1 MLSDLFLYL
10 CIKEIQFITLNQNIS
25 NMSSITTIKTLRTI
39 DITLIHSRFIT
50 LFIGIIMMACA
61 NTCVAQETELF
72 KLVKN
77 VTELQDGDIVIVVN
91 NIVRDNGHCSALGT
105 TISDDKSKICG
116 CKIEVNEEIAYATPD
131 VDRIKLEKSSTDN
144 WLLYSM
150 EQQKYICNGNKK
162 TVDNKIVLL
171 NQEDDS
177 FKHISKTEISID
189 KNNNAIIQ
197 YPYKKV
203 SNKEIYPKC
212 ILAFNYI
219 VDDLDPNFIGYFTC
233 YDIRSI
239 DESDRMVQL
248 YKKIPS
254 TPLTLN
260 DENDNSGLLT
270 ANNRLQTAVKLSRKL
285 LANQWNTFCVPFDI
299 DVIDGKINGIEA
311 SVMEYDHTTGNTMKF
326 KEATK
331 IEAGKAYLVK
341 PSADITNPQF
351 DNVTIKNDDPTVS
364 GDANGYSFV
373 GIYNPKTFSGSD
385 QKRVLILASEAK
397 FMKVKNGLRMKGMR
411 AYFTIPAGTKAE
423 AVRLMINNRPTAL
436 TEITTTPSTSE
447 KIFYIDG
454 TYAGSDIKNVKKGIV
469 IKGGKKY
476 LMK

>member
-1 MLSDLFLYL
+1 
-10 CIKEIQFITLNQNIS
+10 
-25 NMSSITTIKTLRTI
+25 MSSITTIKTLRTV
-39 DITLIHSRFIT
+39 DIKLIPNRFFA
-50 LFIGIIMMACA
+50 LCIGIIMLVCA
-61 NTCVAQETELF
+61 NTCIAQETEQF

-77 VTELQDGDIVIVVN
+77 VKELQEGDTVIVVN
-91 NIVRDNGHCSALGT
+91 NTNELCSALSTKWNSDKYNKTSIDGYKIDINGE
-105 TISDDKSKICG
+105 TIIPPA
-116 CKIEVNEEIAYATPD
+116 N
-131 VDRIKLEKSSTDN
+131 VDRIQLQKASNGKWLLFSTTYKKYLCNDNKSKDDSKCIALRDKDDDYFKLTAPVEISITKYAKIEYLKSTDN
-144 WLLYSM
+144 
-150 EQQKYICNGNKK
+150 KK
-162 TVDNKIVLL
+162 AKR
-171 NQEDDS
+171 
-177 FKHISKTEISID
+177 
-189 KNNNAIIQ
+189 
-197 YPYKKV
+197 
-203 SNKEIYPKC
+203 
-212 ILAFNYI
+212 ILAFYYAYGSS
-219 VDDLDPNFIGYFTC
+219 DPNSVGYYNC
-233 YDIRSI
+233 YDT
-239 DESDRMVQL
+239 DKATTDDRMVQL

-270 ANNRLQTAVKLSRKL
+270 DNNRLQTTVKLSRKL

-299 DVIDGKINGIEA
+299 DIADGKINGIEA
-311 SVMEYDHTTGNTMKF
+311 SVMEYDHTTGNTMEF

-331 IEAGKAYLVK
+331 IVAGKAYLIK

-373 GIYNPKTFSGSD
+373 GIYNPKTFSDSD
-385 QKRVLILASEAK
+385 QERVLILASEAK
-397 FMKVKNGLRMKGMR
+397 FMRVKNGQRMKGMR

-476 LMK
+476 WIR

>member
-1 MLSDLFLYL
+1 
-10 CIKEIQFITLNQNIS
+10 
-25 NMSSITTIKTLRTI
+25 MSSTTTIKSLRTI
-39 DITLIHSRFIT
+39 DITLIPSRFIA
-50 LFIGIIMMACA
+50 LCIGIIMMACA

-77 VTELQDGDIVIVVN
+77 VTELQEGDIVIVVN
-91 NIVRDNGHCSALGT
+91 NIVRDNGYCSALGT
-105 TISDDKSKICG
+105 TLNTDKSKICG
-116 CKIEVNEEIAYATPD
+116 CKIEVNGEIAYATPD
-131 VDRIKLEKSSTDN
+131 VDRIKLEKSGTDN

-171 NQEDDS
+171 NKEDDS

-189 KNNNAIIQ
+189 KNNIAIIQ
-197 YPYKKV
+197 YPYKKI
-203 SNKEIYPKC
+203 SNKEIYPEAT
-212 ILAFNYI
+212 LAFNYI
-219 VDDLDPNFIGYFTC
+219 EGDTDPNFVGYFTC
-233 YDIRSI
+233 YDIDKI
-239 DESDRMVQL
+239 DVSKRLVQL
-248 YKKIPS
+248 YKKVPS

-260 DENDNSGLLT
+260 DENDNSRSLTDNNGLQ
-270 ANNRLQTAVKLSRKL
+270 AAVKLSRKL
-285 LANQWNTFCVPFDI
+285 LANQWNTFCVPFDVNI
-299 DVIDGKINGIEA
+299 ADGKINGIEA
-311 SVMEYDHTTGNTMKF
+311 SVMEYDRTTGNTMEF

-341 PSADITNPQF
+341 PSADITDPQF
-351 DNVTIKNDDPTVS
+351 DNVTIKKDDPTVS
-364 GDANGYSFV
+364 GDADGYSFV

-385 QKRVLILASEAK
+385 QERVLILASEAK
-397 FMKVKNGLRMKGMR
+397 FMKVNNGQRMKGMR
-411 AYFTIPAGTKAE
+411 AYFTIPAGTKTE
-423 AVRLMINNRPTAL
+423 TVRLMINNRPTAL

-454 TYAGSDIKNVKKGIV
+454 TYAGSDIKNIKNIKKGLV

>member
-1 MLSDLFLYL
+1 
-10 CIKEIQFITLNQNIS
+10 
-25 NMSSITTIKTLRTI
+25 MSSITTIKMLRTV
-39 DITLIHSRFIT
+39 DIKLIPNRFFA
-50 LFIGIIMMACA
+50 LCIGIIMMVCA
-61 NTCVAQETELF
+61 NTCIAQETEQF

-77 VTELQDGDIVIVVN
+77 VAELQEGDIVIVVN
-91 NIVRDNGHCSALGT
+91 NIVRDNRYCSALGT
-105 TISDDKSKICG
+105 TLSTNKSKICG
-116 CKIEVNEEIAYATPD
+116 CKIEVNGEIAYATPD
-131 VDRIKLEKSSTDN
+131 VDRIKLEKSGTDN
-144 WLLYSM
+144 WLLFSM
-150 EQQKYICNGNKK
+150 TQQKYICNGNKK
-162 TVDNKIVLL
+162 TVTNTLTFLNKD
-171 NQEDDS
+171 DDS

-189 KNNNAIIQ
+189 KNNIAIIQ
-197 YPYKKV
+197 YPYKKI
-203 SNKEIYPKC
+203 NKDIYPEAT
-212 ILAFNYI
+212 LAFNYI
-219 VDDLDPNFIGYFTC
+219 EGDTDPNFVGYFTC
-233 YDIRSI
+233 YDIDKI
-239 DESDRMVQL
+239 DVSKRLVQL
-248 YKKIPS
+248 YKKVSS

-260 DENDNSGLLT
+260 DENDNSKLLT
-270 ANNRLQTAVKLSRKL
+270 SNSGQQTAVKLSRKL

-299 DVIDGKINGIEA
+299 DVTDGKINGIEA
-311 SVMEYDHTTGNTMKF
+311 SVMEYDHTTGNTMEF

-351 DNVTIKNDDPTVS
+351 DNVTINNVDPAVS

-373 GIYNPKTFSGSD
+373 GIYNPKTFSDSD
-385 QKRVLILASEAK
+385 QERVLILASEAK
-397 FMKVKNGLRMKGMR
+397 FMKVKNEQRMKGMR

-469 IKGGKKY
+469 IKDGKKY

>member
-1 MLSDLFLYL
+1 
-10 CIKEIQFITLNQNIS
+10 
-25 NMSSITTIKTLRTI
+25 MSSITTIKMLHTI
-39 DITLIHSRFIT
+39 DIKLIPNRFFALCIS
-50 LFIGIIMMACA
+50 IIMLACA
-61 NTCVAQETELF
+61 NTCIAQETEQF

-77 VTELQDGDIVIVVN
+77 VTELQEGDIVIVVN
-91 NIVRDNGHCSALGT
+91 NTNEHCSALSTKWG
-105 TISDDKSKICG
+105 SR
-116 CKIEVNEEIAYATPD
+116 KIEGYKIDINGETITAPSN
-131 VDRIKLEKSSTDN
+131 VDRIQLQKNTQGN
-144 WLLYSM
+144 WLLFSTTYK
-150 EQQKYICNGNKK
+150 KYLCN
-162 TVDNKIVLL
+162 DNKSKPNSSSNYNYIALRDK
-171 NQEDDS
+171 EDDL
-177 FKHISKTEISID
+177 FKLTAQVEISI
-189 KNNNAIIQ
+189 KEYAIIK
-197 YPYKKV
+197 YLKSTDDGEAKR
-203 SNKEIYPKC
+203 
-212 ILAFNYI
+212 ILAFSYAYDSI
-219 VDDLDPNFIGYFTC
+219 DPNSVGYYNC
-233 YDIRSI
+233 YDTYKATA
-239 DESDRMVQL
+239 DDRMVQL
-248 YKKIPS
+248 YKKVPS

-260 DENDNSGLLT
+260 DEKDNSGLLT
-270 ANNRLQTAVKLSRKL
+270 SNNGQQTAVKLSRKL

-299 DVIDGKINGIEA
+299 DIADGKINGIEA
-311 SVMEYDHTTGNTMKF
+311 SVMEYDHTTGNTMEF

-351 DNVTIKNDDPTVS
+351 DNVTIKKDDPTVS
-364 GDANGYSFV
+364 GDANGYSFI

-385 QKRVLILASEAK
+385 QERVLILANEAK
-397 FMKVKNGLRMKGMR
+397 FMRVNNNRRMKGMR

>member
-1 MLSDLFLYL
+1 
-10 CIKEIQFITLNQNIS
+10 
-25 NMSSITTIKTLRTI
+25 MSSITTIKTLSTVGI
-39 DITLIHSRFIT
+39 KLIPNRFFA
-50 LFIGIIMMACA
+50 LCIGIIMMVCA
-61 NTCVAQETELF
+61 NTCIAQETELF

-77 VTELQDGDIVIVVN
+77 TTELQEGDIVIVVN
-91 NIVRDNGHCSALGT
+91 NIVRDNGYCSALGT
-105 TISDDKSKICG
+105 TLSTDKSKICG
-116 CKIEVNEEIAYATPD
+116 CKIEVNGDIAYATPD
-131 VDRIKLEKSSTDN
+131 VDRIKIEKSGTDN

-171 NQEDDS
+171 NKEDDS

-189 KNNNAIIQ
+189 KNNIAIIQ
-197 YPYKKV
+197 YPYKKI
-203 SNKEIYPKC
+203 SNKEIYPEAT
-212 ILAFNYI
+212 LAFNYI
-219 VDDLDPNFIGYFTC
+219 EGDTDPNFVGYFTC
-233 YDIRSI
+233 YDIDKI
-239 DESDRMVQL
+239 DVSKRLVQL
-248 YKKIPS
+248 YKKVPS

-260 DENDNSGLLT
+260 DENDNSRSLT
-270 ANNRLQTAVKLSRKL
+270 DNNGLQTAVKLSRKL

-299 DVIDGKINGIEA
+299 DITGGKINGIEA
-311 SVMEYDHTTGNTMKF
+311 SVMEYDHTTGNTMEF

-341 PSADITNPQF
+341 PSADITDPQF

-364 GDANGYSFV
+364 GDADGYSFV

-385 QKRVLILASEAK
+385 QERVLILANEAK
-397 FMKVKNGLRMKGMR
+397 FMKVNNNKRMKGMR
-411 AYFTIPAGTKAE
+411 AYFTIPAGTKTE
-423 AVRLMINNRPTAL
+423 TVRLMINNRPTAL

-454 TYAGSDIKNVKKGIV
+454 TYAGSDIKNVKKGLI